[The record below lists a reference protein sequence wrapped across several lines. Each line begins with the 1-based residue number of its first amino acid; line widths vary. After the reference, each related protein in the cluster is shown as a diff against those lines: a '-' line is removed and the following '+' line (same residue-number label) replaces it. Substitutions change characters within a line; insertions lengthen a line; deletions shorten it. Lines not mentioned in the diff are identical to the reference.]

1 VESKATIIRTLEGK
15 VISDKMDK
23 TIIVAI
29 SRTVKHPKYG
39 KIMKRQSK
47 IMAHD
52 EKQISKI
59 GDVVRIT
66 QTRPISK
73 NKAWTLD
80 EVLSS

>member
-29 SRTVKHPKYG
+29 IRTVKHPKYG
-39 KIMKRQSK
+39 KIIKRESK

-59 GDVVRIT
+59 GDVVRIS

>member
-1 VESKATIIRTLEGK
+1 MENKAPLTRTLVGK
-15 VISDKMDK
+15 VISNKMDK
-23 TIIVAI
+23 TIIVVI

-47 IMAHD
+47 IQAHD
-52 EKQISKI
+52 EKQISKM
-59 GDVVRIT
+59 GDMVKIV

-73 NKAWTLD
+73 NKSWMLV